1 MKSIWDNDINQNNK
15 FNILDKDISTDVCII
30 GGGIT
35 GISIAYELFKNKI
48 DFTLVEKDKICG
60 KTTNFSSAKVT
71 SQHGIIYNELSNK
84 YGLKFAKYYLEANNT
99 AISNIEN
106 IIEKENIQCD
116 FKHENAYIFT
126 QNVSDVDILKNEYK
140 TLNKLNFKDVE
151 LLEDIDIDINCCQ
164 ALKFKNQASFNPVK
178 YTLSLA
184 NIIYRKNK
192 NIFEN
197 TCVLNIKEDNG
208 KYIINTQNHLITAK
222 YIVLATHFPIKDIP
236 GFYFLKM
243 YQNTSYIIAVD
254 IGKNKFN
261 GMYINYEDPTISLRS
276 LEQNNKTI
284 LLIGGNNNKTGDTNT
299 IDKYSSLEKLAY
311 KLYPDSKILCK
322 WNTQDCISLD
332 KVPYIGR
339 FSKYMP
345 NIFVATG
352 FNKWGMTTSNVT
364 ANIITDMILN
374 KHNKYEWVF
383 KSTRYKL
390 TKNIKEVYYITNQTI
405 QSMII
410 NKFKI
415 KKESIEA
422 IPNDTG
428 KIIKVNG
435 RNIGIYKNKDG
446 KVYKV
451 NPYCSHLKCL
461 LTFNNLD
468 KTWDCPCHGSR
479 FDIYGNVINSPA
491 SKKIKYTT

>member
-1 MKSIWDNDINQNNK
+1 MKSIWDDDINQNNK
-15 FNILDKDISTDVCII
+15 FSILNNDISTNICII

-35 GISIAYELFKNKI
+35 GISIAYELFKNNI
-48 DFTLVEKDKICG
+48 DFVLLEKDKICS

-71 SQHGIIYNELSNK
+71 SQHGILYNELANK
-84 YGLKFAKYYLEANNT
+84 YGINFAKCYLEANNN

-106 IIEKENIQCD
+106 IIAKEKIQCD
-116 FKHENAYIFT
+116 FKHEDAYVFT
-126 QNVSDVDILKNEYK
+126 QNISDVDILKNEYK
-140 TLNKLNFKDVE
+140 ILNELGFSDVE
-151 LLEDIDIDINCCQ
+151 LLENINLDINCCQ
-164 ALKFKNQASFNPVK
+164 ALKFRNQASFNPVK

-184 NIIYRKNK
+184 NIVYNKNK
-192 NIFEN
+192 KIFEN
-197 TCVLNIKEDNG
+197 SCVQNIKETNG
-208 KYIINTQNHLITAK
+208 EYIISTSNHSINAKYII
-222 YIVLATHFPIKDIP
+222 LATHFPIKDIP
-236 GFYFLKM
+236 GFFFLKM

-284 LLIGGNNNKTGDTNT
+284 LLIGGNNNKTGDMNT
-299 IDKYSSLEKLAY
+299 LDKYSNLEKLAY
-311 KLYPDSKILCK
+311 KLYPNSKILHK
-322 WNTQDCISLD
+322 WNTQDCISID

-339 FSKYMP
+339 FSKYIT

-352 FNKWGMTTSNVT
+352 FNKWGMTTSNIA

-383 KSTRYKL
+383 KATRYKL
-390 TKNIKEVYYITNQTI
+390 TKNLKEVYYISNQTI
-405 QSMII
+405 QSLII

-415 KKESIEA
+415 KKGNIET

-428 KIIKVNG
+428 KIIKING
-435 RNIGIYKNKDG
+435 KNIGIYKNKDG
-446 KVYKV
+446 RVYKV

-479 FDIYGNVINSPA
+479 FDIYGNAINSPA
-491 SKKIKYTT
+491 SKKIDYTT